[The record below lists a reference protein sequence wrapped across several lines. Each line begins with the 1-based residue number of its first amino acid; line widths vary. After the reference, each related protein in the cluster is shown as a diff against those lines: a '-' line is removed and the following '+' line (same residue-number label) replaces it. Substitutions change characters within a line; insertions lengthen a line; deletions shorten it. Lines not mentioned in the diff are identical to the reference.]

1 MSLLLLLAAL
11 VPQDR
16 ADTVEQLLFE
26 TCPKVIAGEVRL
38 DDEKHLGALGFSPVK
53 IGLDWV
59 GGMRGKDQQALR
71 LAFKRFEDKRACDV
85 AFGGPDNAAVFDRI
99 VAAAKKRGWES
110 KAGAE
115 ELGFVSFLEPREP
128 NGTSIMVLRW
138 PEFLGLKP
146 ATSMSLIVKD
156 KP

>member
-16 ADTVEQLLFE
+16 AETVEQLLFE

-38 DDEKHLGALGFSPVK
+38 DDEKHLGALGFSPVT

-59 GGMRGKDQQALR
+59 GGKRGEDQQALR
-71 LAFKRFEDKRACDV
+71 IAFKRLEDKRACDV
-85 AFGGPDNAAVFDRI
+85 AFGGPDNEVVFGRI
-99 VAAAKKRGWES
+99 VAAAKTRGWES
-110 KAGAE
+110 RSGAA

-138 PEFLGLKP
+138 PEFMGLTP
-146 ATSMSLIVKD
+146 ATSMSLIVED
-156 KP
+156 K